1 MNRILLFRLKSRL
14 HGNGTPMRF
23 ADTILA
29 EPHPKTDE
37 ELLSHVEA
45 NGGAIIAERGRP
57 LKWISV
63 EEFSEKWKA
72 D

>member
-1 MNRILLFRLKSRL
+1 
-14 HGNGTPMRF
+14 MRF